1 MSQVY
6 CKGYISFQRATSAFW
21 KQSLWE
27 RGREQGQGWGF
38 SAPCHCAVSPNCS
51 WHLVSSSK
59 QSSKQVK
66 LSLTYLRTAL
76 KIVAGLNRVL
86 SPHASPGDT
95 ASYVHGFFPPECT
108 EERRFFSSPKIS
120 EIVIWSGESGHVE
133 PDWGIQVSFLSMFPF
148 LFPFPLPNTHLK
160 TLPLPHGFM
169 YTLPLTLWN
178 EGWIKS

>member
-95 ASYVHGFFPPECT
+95 AWYVHGFFPPQRT
-108 EERRFFSSPKIS
+108 EERRILQLPQNKRNRDLVRSIWPCGARLRNSSLIP
-120 EIVIWSGESGHVE
+120 EHV
-133 PDWGIQVSFLSMFPF
+133 P
-148 LFPFPLPNTHLK
+148 FPFPFPFAK
-160 TLPLPHGFM
+160 YP
-169 YTLPLTLWN
+169 
-178 EGWIKS
+178 S